1 MRSRA
6 DAFLIFRYLNSHR
19 FDCQGRLAVEMNE
32 KRGYPSKYTLFHCM
46 QQAYDEPGR
55 SNSRKLFK

>member
-6 DAFLIFRYLNSHR
+6 DAFLFFRYLISHR

-32 KRGYPSKYTLFHCM
+32 KREYPSKYTLFHRM
-46 QQAYDEPGR
+46 QQAYNEPGR
-55 SNSRKLFK
+55 K